1 MTPIKTK
8 TSAAAT
14 KRRVDKALKEFSRG
28 FNCAQAVLSP
38 YSRELGL
45 KPAQG
50 HRVSQSFGAGMA
62 RLAGTCGAVT
72 GGLMVI
78 GLKYGKTE
86 ARDEAAKEKTYA
98 LAQEFMRRFKSKH
111 GSLTCLGLLGHHIG
125 TRRGSLAIKRKNFHE
140 TRCPR
145 YVRDAVLILNRLL

>member
-1 MTPIKTK
+1 MTPAKTK
-8 TSAAAT
+8 IKAKA
-14 KRRVDKALKEFSRG
+14 KNRRVERALRDFSQG
-28 FNCAQAVLSP
+28 FNCAQAVLSA

-45 KPAQG
+45 EPTQG

-98 LAQEFMRRFKSKH
+98 LAQEFVRRFKSKH
-111 GSLTCLGLLGHHIG
+111 RSLTCLGLLGHHIG
-125 TRRGSLAIKRKNFHE
+125 TPRGMKALQKMKAHQKI
-140 TRCPR
+140 CPA
-145 YVRDAVLILNRLL
+145 YVRDAVRILDRLL

>member
-1 MTPIKTK
+1 MAKAKRKTK
-8 TSAAAT
+8 TKT
-14 KRRVDKALKEFSRG
+14 KNKRVERALKNFSRG
-28 FNCAQAVLSP
+28 FNCAQAVLSA

-45 KPAQG
+45 EPTQG

-86 ARDEAAKEKTYA
+86 AQDEAAKERTYA
-98 LAQEFMRRFKSKH
+98 LAQEFVRKFKSKH

-125 TRRGSLAIKRKNFHE
+125 TPRGLKALQKKKFHQKI
-140 TRCPR
+140 CPE
-145 YVRDAVLILNRLL
+145 YVRDAVLILDRLL